1 MLIINFKGGEKMSKI
16 KQIKENEVHVL
27 KTDGKT
33 TKCGFDTTENPENW
47 EKVSDSSKVTCAKNG
62 CKQG

>member
-1 MLIINFKGGEKMSKI
+1 MSKI
-16 KQIKENEVHVL
+16 KNTEENEIYEL
-27 KTDGKT
+27 KVDGKT

-47 EKVSDSSKVTCAKNG
+47 EKVSDSSNVTCAKNG

>member
-1 MLIINFKGGEKMSKI
+1 MSKI

-27 KTDGKT
+27 KADGKT
-33 TKCGFDTTENPENW
+33 TKCGFDTTENPEYW
-47 EKVSDSSKVTCAKNG
+47 GKVSDSSKVTYAKNG

>member
-1 MLIINFKGGEKMSKI
+1 MSKI

-47 EKVSDSSKVTCAKNG
+47 EKVSDSSKVTCANNG